1 MKQKILLLF
10 LAPLLGA
17 AASATDYEGTL
28 KVSTGAQTEETATE
42 AHATW
47 DAEQKT
53 LLVSGFRTA
62 GYGQVGDVSIAEVT
76 LSETTLSAT
85 AVSVEVKLGGQ
96 TTMKTRCTLSGT
108 LEGKTLKFSA
118 TFVNETAATAT
129 DDAAPSAA
137 PTLKLDF
144 EGTESQTR
152 SLKRIA
158 DADDKGV
165 EGIYDLTG
173 RRIEE
178 APRRGVYIVRHT
190 DGTARKIVVR

>member
-28 KVSTGAQTEETATE
+28 KVSTGGQTEETATE

-47 DAEQKT
+47 DESQRT
-53 LLVSGFRTA
+53 LVVYGFRTT
-62 GYGQVGDVSIAEVT
+62 GYGQVGDISISEVT
-76 LSETTLSAT
+76 QEGTTLSAT

-96 TTMKTRCTLSGT
+96 TTLKTQCTLQGT
-108 LEGKTLKFSA
+108 QEDKTLKFNA
-118 TFVNETAATAT
+118 TFVNETSTTTAEG
-129 DDAAPSAA
+129 SSS

-144 EGTESQTR
+144 EGAESPTR
-152 SLKRIA
+152 SLKRIEGA
-158 DADDKGV
+158 EGKAV

-178 APRRGVYIVRHT
+178 APRRGVYVVRHT
-190 DGTARKIVVR
+190 DGTARKVVVR

>member
-28 KVSTGAQTEETATE
+28 KVSAGAQTEETATG

-53 LLVSGFRTA
+53 LLVSGFRTT

-118 TFVNETAATAT
+118 TFVNETATAATA
-129 DDAAPSAA
+129 DAA

-158 DADDKGV
+158 DADDKAV
-165 EGIYDLTG
+165 EGVYDLTG

>member
-28 KVSTGAQTEETATE
+28 KVSTGSQTEETVAG

-47 DAEQKT
+47 DDAQKT
-53 LLVSGFRTA
+53 LLVSGFRTT
-62 GYGQVGDVSIAEVT
+62 GYGQVGDIVIPGVT
-76 LSETTLSAT
+76 QTGTTLSAE

-96 TTMKTRCTLSGT
+96 TTLKTLCTLQGT
-108 LEGKTLKFSA
+108 LDDKTLKFNA
-118 TFVNETAATAT
+118 TFVNEAASATA
-129 DDAAPSAA
+129 DGSSSPA
-137 PTLKLDF
+137 LKLDF
-144 EGTESQTR
+144 EGTESPTR
-152 SLKRIA
+152 SLKRID
-158 DADDKGV
+158 DAGGKAV

-178 APRRGVYIVRHT
+178 APRRGVYVVRHT
-190 DGTARKIVVR
+190 DGTARKVVVR

>member
-96 TTMKTRCTLSGT
+96 TTMKTRCTLSGA
-108 LEGKTLKFSA
+108 LEGQTLKFSA
-118 TFVNETAATAT
+118 TFVNETAATA
-129 DDAAPSAA
+129 DAA